1 MLGFSAGRL
10 APPAGAAAGEF
21 APARAQAP
29 SAARR
34 PHEQPQPQPSCSGR
48 PPLREPARPRRAAR
62 LRARAADEA
71 APAAAAAP
79 AAGLEAAP
87 DRRRYRA
94 FPMDGCEFL
103 ISETHE
109 GRLDL
114 ADAFVA
120 DAAGGV
126 PARAA
131 AEGVPAGAAAYAVAE
146 WAAEYAGNDLEDR
159 AAKRWVQRVYLVR
172 VESED
177 PYRLDLSA
185 VFCAD
190 AATRALARC
199 EVRWLAPP
207 ETPAA
212 ELRLRIR
219 ECGVTVDTVAS
230 LPGPEG
236 VSAAA
241 RAGARA
247 TSALEAAADG
257 ADADA
262 DAGAPPGAAAAAALA
277 DEGGAEAAAAAAAE
291 AEVLY
296 DDDTLADFL
305 GADDDVE
312 VAEADDDLSDF

>member
-1 MLGFSAGRL
+1 
-10 APPAGAAAGEF
+10 
-21 APARAQAP
+21 
-29 SAARR
+29 
-34 PHEQPQPQPSCSGR
+34 
-48 PPLREPARPRRAAR
+48 
-62 LRARAADEA
+62 
-71 APAAAAAP
+71 
-79 AAGLEAAP
+79 
-87 DRRRYRA
+87 
-94 FPMDGCEFL
+94 MDGCEFL
-103 ISETHE
+103 ISETPE

-120 DAAGGV
+120 DAAGGA

-131 AEGVPAGAAAYAVAE
+131 AEGVPSGAAAYAVAE

-172 VESED
+172 VESDD

-257 ADADA
+257 GEA